1 MSDQKVVVITGAGR
15 GLGNALARAYLARP
29 NHTVVGSY
37 RNESQPGVAE
47 LKSSPKAD
55 GSRLILVKI
64 ESSSPTDAA
73 EAVKT
78 MKAEGIE
85 HIDVLVANAG
95 VSPPLQPVET
105 VDLGILKSA
114 FEVNAMGPLA
124 LYQACHE
131 LLKKSSNPKFAPISS
146 AAGTLGGMEKYD
158 VPENC
163 LSYESPLS
171 EPAHSSRI
179 LLLAAAS
186 LNWITLAAHCG
197 NPWLTA
203 IAINPGLVA
212 TDMGNET
219 AKYLGLEKAPWTPE
233 QSAEK
238 VMAIIDD
245 SSREKYSGKFID
257 AISGIEFPW

>member
-37 RNESQPGVAE
+37 RNEAQPGVGE

-64 ESSSPTDAA
+64 ESSSPSDAA
-73 EAVKT
+73 EAVKA

-85 HIDVLVANAG
+85 HVDVLIANAG

-105 VDLGILKSA
+105 VDLSILKNA
-114 FEVNAMGPLA
+114 FDVNALGPLA

-131 LLKKSSNPKFAPISS
+131 LLKKSSSPKFAPISS
-146 AAGTLGGMEKYD
+146 AAGTLGGMEKGHTW
-158 VPENC
+158 VAP
-163 LSYESPLS
+163 SYCISK
-171 EPAHSSRI
+171 
-179 LLLAAAS
+179 AA

-203 IAINPGLVA
+203 IAINPGLIA

>member
-1 MSDQKVVVITGAGR
+1 MSDQKVIVITGAGR

-29 NHTVVGSY
+29 KHTVVGSF
-37 RNESQPGVAE
+37 RDETQPGVAE
-47 LKSSPKAD
+47 LKSSSKAD

-85 HIDVLVANAG
+85 HIDVLIANAG
-95 VSPPLQPVET
+95 VSPPLQPLES
-105 VDLGILKSA
+105 VDLGILTNA
-114 FEVNAMGPLA
+114 FNVNALGPLT

-146 AAGTLGGMEKYD
+146 AAGTLGGMEKGHTW
-158 VPENC
+158 VAP
-163 LSYESPLS
+163 SYCISK
-171 EPAHSSRI
+171 
-179 LLLAAAS
+179 AA

-245 SSREKYSGKFID
+245 SSREKYSGKFMD